1 VQAYLEDMV
10 RKLEADV
17 AAEGPRLHAAR
28 EKRDV
33 LAREAKKLQLEA
45 DQIEAERE
53 TLFKQNRQSRFQ
65 TQQMAV
71 TESEQAASSLREME
85 AELTQSTSE
94 KSQAD
99 GHLKEMVAEF
109 KHATAHHN
117 DLMEECATEFVWM
130 TMQTSMLRL
139 CPGLKPYFR
148 WQTGLLRPC

>member
-1 VQAYLEDMV
+1 MCPQACTVQE
-10 RKLEADV
+10 E
-17 AAEGPRLHAAR
+17 
-28 EKRDV
+28 RDAFLNGEV
-33 LAREAKKLQLEA
+33 SATKDAISSHTKA
-45 DQIEAERE
+45 
-53 TLFKQNRQSRFQ
+53 
-65 TQQMAV
+65 QQMAV

-130 TMQTSMLRL
+130 MMQTSMLRL
-139 CPGLKPYFR
+139 CPGLIFVGR
-148 WQTGLLRPC
+148 LAC